1 MDITVG
7 GVYLGVWLVEA
18 RRSLSSP
25 LVIEG
30 ASWAKGRL
38 KFFST
43 SDPRRPS
50 ANEELSQQLEF
61 NGIIELEF
69 TPEVLL
75 LKLLVQHVWKEETK
89 EIFMPDFQ
97 IATIADLKHEIDK
110 KFTDSCGVSCLIMS
124 ERVLNEDK
132 TMR

>member
-18 RRSLSSP
+18 KRSLSSP

-30 ASWAKGRL
+30 AAWAKGRL

-75 LKLLVQHVWKEETK
+75 LKLVVQHVWKKETK
-89 EIFMPDFQ
+89 EICMPDFQ
-97 IATIADLKHEIDK
+97 IATVADLKDEINK
-110 KFTDSCGVSCLIMS
+110 KFSDSCGVSCLIMS
-124 ERVLNEDK
+124 GRVLNEDK